1 LGLAIPKFFY
11 ESDDVDTTFGER
23 FRAWWEGY
31 EIASRANGET
41 GEPAAAEDVPDV
53 DADLRVMRPP
63 GTKPRTAPRDL
74 WSESRRQVAQMIWGD
89 GFTLPGGDDYV
100 RHLVNAFALS
110 PADSALEFGSG
121 MGGGTAAIVGRF
133 GAYMTCFERDAAL
146 RKEAS
151 ARAVTLDMDDKVVIE
166 PLADQLPDMRS
177 NFFLGA
183 LVREVLSTVEE
194 KEAFLHRIIQALKS
208 EGQLVVTD
216 LIFDDDPDSPELAAW
231 LAAEPETY
239 YPASVNRVRN
249 AFAKNNVVV
258 RTAEDESAEYR
269 RMAIAGWVRL
279 LDRLDSSLAPSL
291 AEALVREAE
300 LWARRI
306 AAIDAGVLRYYRFVG
321 IKNG

>member
-1 LGLAIPKFFY
+1 MGLAIPKFFY
-11 ESDDVDTTFGER
+11 ENDDVDATFGER

-31 EIASRANGET
+31 EVASRARDGERA
-41 GEPAAAEDVPDV
+41 GGAGNDVPDV
-53 DADLRVMRPP
+53 DADLRAMRPP
-63 GTKPRTAPRDL
+63 GTKPVTAPREL
-74 WSESRRQVAQMIWGD
+74 WSESRREAAQLIWGD
-89 GFTLPGGDDYV
+89 GFTLPGGEEYV
-100 RHLVNAFALS
+100 THLVNAFALS

-133 GAYMTCFERDAAL
+133 GAYMTCFERDPAL

-151 ARAVTLDMDDKVVIE
+151 ARAVTLDMDDKVNLE
-166 PLADQLPDMRS
+166 PLRDELPELRS

-183 LVREVLSTVEE
+183 LVREVLCTIDD
-194 KEAFLHRIIQALKS
+194 KEDFLSRIIQALKS

-216 LIFDDDPDSPELAAW
+216 LIFEDDPDSPELAAW
-231 LAAEPETY
+231 LDAEPEQHI
-239 YPASVNRVRN
+239 PASVNRVRN
-249 AFAKNNVVV
+249 AFSKNNVVV

-269 RMAIAGWVRL
+269 SMVIAGWMEL
-279 LDRLDSSLAPSL
+279 LDRLDSSLAPSV

-300 LWARRI
+300 LWVRRI